1 MEHGLGA
8 IGRLLSGTSAQEDF
22 EYGSKMAQIFSGVLF
37 AALAG
42 YLIFSNSTRLSY
54 IQRASLEKR
63 LNVCCQLNTIVAAF
77 SAFFNFFQ
85 ITEVDNFA
93 LPGDR
98 NFTVDAARPIEW
110 ICTCPLMQL
119 CLVLMGGSRIPEYR
133 RIMMPM
139 FSVTILL
146 CGAATMF
153 VEDAIVYVF
162 WGVGFVIFLVMVSFN
177 RLQILEHSK
186 GIEGLFTGDS
196 EFRKATLILIA
207 TWFPFPLWYLLSPE
221 GISLIENV
229 VIIQMGWAFLNITA
243 KFSSAFYMQRIKD
256 NYCNRLKVKREM
268 HGGAVTRGVIAEA
281 ADFDGASPNGDK
293 GFDRRDVEERDR
305 AKISGELS
313 ACVVETMNFL
323 GMAENIER
331 FLRLLKQAKIWCLED
346 ILYLTKED
354 CKDLQ
359 LPWDLI
365 TALQKRTKVWRME
378 MIDDAEKGLEIGEKH
393 YSIAEQAERQASKEP
408 PSPGRR
414 MRLLDAP
421 DNSDN
426 EVQNPNAMVGT
437 DDAPKQ
443 NHEYV
448 NIEGSGHNANGF
460 STTGFATSHM
470 VSGNGFGKRLPF
482 ATMDGTMT
490 PFAGKDP
497 NALTSDYLE
506 KRLEKLENRMFDKME
521 HSFHSFSRQLDQ
533 SFDRL
538 AMGMN
543 DMGKAMEKTQGQLES
558 KVEHALTSQSHLQDT
573 CSTALQNQLQGMQEF
588 SENAFQRMTEAYNAQ
603 TASAE
608 NDCNFSTQTIQQS
621 VNNMNMQMQDLT
633 RVIDELKGRQQN
645 PSNTTTQMPENWSQ
659 MVLQNFQSTAF
670 ELQSHMN
677 QQEKTQ
683 IQKQA
688 ELEERITRTVEMVVI
703 EGTGSLRSIV
713 EEKLQ
718 NFSEHVTNKFE
729 TSIEMHKV
737 SQTNAFTTGSGQLE
751 DLSQQIRG
759 VGQDCAKNIEVGFG
773 FFSNSLR
780 TQLESMQSQQ
790 MQQITASENNTS
802 KRLESVANS
811 LHEQS
816 QKDAQKLDARCENS
830 IHDSAARVIEDQ
842 RKGFE
847 AVKEAVEETTNNQR
861 TKTQDMHSMLA
872 AVLEQTIGA
881 KDRSAECSQKVSRL
895 WEELGYHEPH
905 PVARTLD
912 RPPSAQRMPSQPH
925 VGRQDTG
932 RQPSQ
937 PHVGRQDTGKQ
948 SAGSRYS
955 QYGSHVMNS

>member
-1 MEHGLGA
+1 M
-8 IGRLLSGTSAQEDF
+8 
-22 EYGSKMAQIFSGVLF
+22 
-37 AALAG
+37 
-42 YLIFSNSTRLSY
+42 
-54 IQRASLEKR
+54 
-63 LNVCCQLNTIVAAF
+63 
-77 SAFFNFFQ
+77 
-85 ITEVDNFA
+85 
-93 LPGDR
+93 
-98 NFTVDAARPIEW
+98 
-110 ICTCPLMQL
+110 
-119 CLVLMGGSRIPEYR
+119 
-133 RIMMPM
+133 
-139 FSVTILL
+139 
-146 CGAATMF
+146 
-153 VEDAIVYVF
+153 
-162 WGVGFVIFLVMVSFN
+162 
-177 RLQILEHSK
+177 
-186 GIEGLFTGDS
+186 
-196 EFRKATLILIA
+196 
-207 TWFPFPLWYLLSPE
+207 
-221 GISLIENV
+221 
-229 VIIQMGWAFLNITA
+229 
-243 KFSSAFYMQRIKD
+243 
-256 NYCNRLKVKREM
+256 
-268 HGGAVTRGVIAEA
+268 
-281 ADFDGASPNGDK
+281 
-293 GFDRRDVEERDR
+293 DV
-305 AKISGELS
+305 
-313 ACVVETMNFL
+313 
-323 GMAENIER
+323 
-331 FLRLLKQAKIWCLED
+331 
-346 ILYLTKED
+346 
-354 CKDLQ
+354 
-359 LPWDLI
+359 
-365 TALQKRTKVWRME
+365 
-378 MIDDAEKGLEIGEKH
+378 
-393 YSIAEQAERQASKEP
+393 
-408 PSPGRR
+408 
-414 MRLLDAP
+414 
-421 DNSDN
+421 
-426 EVQNPNAMVGT
+426 
-437 DDAPKQ
+437 
-443 NHEYV
+443 
-448 NIEGSGHNANGF
+448 
-460 STTGFATSHM
+460 
-470 VSGNGFGKRLPF
+470 
-482 ATMDGTMT
+482 TMT
-490 PFAGKDP
+490 PFAVKDP

-506 KRLEKLENRMFDKME
+506 KRLEKLENRMFEKME

-543 DMGKAMEKTQGQLES
+543 DMGKAMERTQGQLES
-558 KVEHALTSQSHLQDT
+558 KVEHALTSQSHMQDT
-573 CSTALQNQLQGMQEF
+573 CSTALQNQLQGMQQF
-588 SENAFQRMTEAYNAQ
+588 SENAFQRMTEAFNAQ

-645 PSNTTTQMPENWSQ
+645 PSNTTTQMPENWTQ

-718 NFSEHVTNKFE
+718 NFSEHLTNKFE

-816 QKDAQKLDARCENS
+816 QKDAQKLDARFENS

-847 AVKEAVEETTNNQR
+847 AVKEAVEETTSNQR

-932 RQPSQ
+932 RQTSQ
-937 PHVGRQDTGKQ
+937 PHVGRQDTGRQ